1 MDSREIRAH
10 QLFSE
15 IKPTRGFEEIA
26 LQIQSAI
33 YAGKLKV
40 GDRLPNERD
49 LGQLFGVSR
58 ATLREAFRL
67 LEAIGVL
74 EVRRGTRGGAF
85 IVAPAPE
92 RAGMLL
98 GSFIHFRDATSR
110 DLTEFRETFEA
121 ETAFWAAERV
131 TAEESQRLEEIVQQ
145 ISDTASA
152 LSWDRFVEFDLQFHQ
167 AVAEASKNQIRVAI
181 MLGIHEV
188 FRKSAL
194 AIEALD
200 GPAWRAQQ
208 IQEIREIADAVRAHR
223 ADDAQG
229 LMRRHVQSNVTKSQ
243 TAPPPS

>member
-1 MDSREIRAH
+1 VDSREVRAE

-33 YAGKLKV
+33 YAGKLHV

-67 LEAIGVL
+67 LEAMGVL
-74 EVRRGTRGGAF
+74 EVRRGTHGGAF

-98 GSFIHFRDATSR
+98 GSFIHFRDATSQ

-121 ETAFWAAERV
+121 ETAFWAAERA
-131 TAEESQRLEEIVQQ
+131 TSDECTQLAELVRLVSKT
-145 ISDTASA
+145 SDAG
-152 LSWDRFVEFDLQFHQ
+152 SWDRFVDLDLQFHQ
-167 AVAEASKNQIRVAI
+167 TVAQASKNQLRVAI

-194 AIEALD
+194 AIVKLD
-200 GPAWRAQQ
+200 SPEWRAQQ
-208 IQEIREIADAVRAHR
+208 IAEIRDLADAICEHR
-223 ADDAQG
+223 SNDARR
-229 LMRRHVQSNVTKSQ
+229 LMRLHVLSNVTKSQ
-243 TAPPPS
+243 NAVTD